1 MELAKEYNEKKS
13 LYTRY
18 ATSLEE
24 MTLEQRANT
33 RNREKSGIEE
43 EV

>member
-1 MELAKEYNEKKS
+1 MKS

-24 MTLEQRANT
+24 MTLEGSTNMRK
-33 RNREKSGIEE
+33 RKEKSGIKKEM
-43 EV
+43 